1 MDLGLKGKIAIVSGA
16 SRGIGK
22 AVAFGLAEEAASLAI
37 CARTQ
42 KDIETTAEEIRS
54 KTGVE
59 VLPFVCDITRVN
71 EIQSFISKVIQR
83 FQKVDILVNNG
94 GGPPP
99 GTFSDLHPEE
109 WGKAIELNLL
119 SFVNFSR
126 EVIPFMKKQKWGRII
141 NITSTSVKQPID
153 HLILSNTA
161 RAGVIGF
168 AKSISNELARENILV
183 NNVCP
188 GMTRTE
194 RTIQLTEELA
204 KREGVSFDEAMNHRE
219 GEIPLGRFAE
229 PEEIANLVVF
239 LASEQASYITGT
251 TIQVDGG
258 AVRST
263 M

>member
-1 MDLGLKGKIAIVSGA
+1 MDLGLKGKVAIVSGA

-22 AVAFGLAEEAASLAI
+22 AVAWGLAEEGAKIAI
-37 CARTQ
+37 CARTHEDL
-42 KDIETTAEEIRS
+42 KTTAEEIRE
-54 KTGVE
+54 KTKTE
-59 VLPFVCDITRVN
+59 VLPILCDITRVSD
-71 EIQSFISKVIQR
+71 IQSLTEEVIQR
-83 FQKVDILVNNG
+83 FQKIDILINNG

-99 GTFSDLHPEE
+99 GNFSDLAPEE
-109 WGKAIELNLL
+109 WGKAVELILL
-119 SFVNFSR
+119 SFINFAR
-126 EVIPFMKKQKWGRII
+126 EVIPSMKKGKWGRII

-161 RAGVIGF
+161 RAGIIGF
-168 AKSISNELARENILV
+168 AKSLSNELARENILV

-204 KREGVSFDEAMNHRE
+204 KREGISFEEAKNHRE
-219 GEIPLGRFAE
+219 DEIPLGRFAE

-239 LASEQASYITGT
+239 LASEQASYITGS

-258 AVRST
+258 TVRST